1 MSNRNYEE
9 ELNQVRRLA
18 VSLSNEIDYKNQ
30 RLLEMENKYN
40 ETTATVCRLVVG
52 LTTEIDSKTRSLL
65 EMEQKYSESSAH
77 VKLMVNEIDKLHAEI
92 RQIKSMNG
100 KLVGALECEKKVLKQ
115 QTKEL
120 EESKAQRDL
129 EQRSFGNEIEK
140 FKGILQAQITVE
152 RENNLYAQINTSTEE
167 LDEKTDVMQDLES
180 LNCVLTVKECMTNQ
194 ELQESCKELMEIN
207 TLTKEIDKK
216 TNAMQD
222 LESPNCVLTVK
233 EQMTNQELHEAH
245 KESMEANIKIQ
256 LQLVQLKGKLQA
268 QDTLECDNNLYA
280 QIDTLRKELDEK
292 TEAMQ
297 DLESLNCVLTVKERM
312 TNQELQEARKESMEV
327 PPSKH
332 DNKSRCLIALSP
344 VCSSM
349 QSLQDMLNSRSQ
361 LAIRRMGEIDWKP
374 FQHMCSQK
382 FPGLDCKKI
391 SAELC
396 SKWQEKLR
404 NPQWQPFKIVLKN
417 GEPQEQIDEEDENLQ
432 ELRNEWGEDVYKAVT
447 KALLEINEVN
457 ASGRYLV
464 PEIWNLKEK
473 RRASMK
479 EIIQYLIKQLKTHKR
494 KRKRC

>member
-92 RQIKSMNG
+92 RQVKSMNG

-115 QTKEL
+115 RTKEL

-129 EQRSFGNEIEK
+129 EHRSFGNEIEK
-140 FKGILQAQITVE
+140 VTVLC
-152 RENNLYAQINTSTEE
+152 RTLIDSLYVLEVLSKTLAAVIHFDTAGSLLHHQSVGATFYMINTSTEE

-233 EQMTNQELHEAH
+233 EHMTNQELHEAH
-245 KESMEANIKIQ
+245 KESME
-256 LQLVQLKGKLQA
+256 LKGKLQA

-361 LAIRRMGEIDWKP
+361 LGIRRMGEIDWKP

-382 FPGLDCKKI
+382 FPGL
-391 SAELC
+391 
-396 SKWQEKLR
+396 R
-404 NPQWQPFKIVLKN
+404 
-417 GEPQEQIDEEDENLQ
+417 LQ
-432 ELRNEWGEDVYKAVT
+432 ED
-447 KALLEINEVN
+447 I
-457 ASGRYLV
+457 
-464 PEIWNLKEK
+464 
-473 RRASMK
+473 
-479 EIIQYLIKQLKTHKR
+479 
-494 KRKRC
+494 C